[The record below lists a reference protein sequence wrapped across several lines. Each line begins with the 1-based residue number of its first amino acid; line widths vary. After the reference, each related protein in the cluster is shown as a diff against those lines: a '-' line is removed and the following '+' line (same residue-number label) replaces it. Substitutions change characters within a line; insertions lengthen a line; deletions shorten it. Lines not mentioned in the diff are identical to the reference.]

1 MRNLETSERFIYE
14 LNLILDF
21 MVDKGDSQNA
31 IKFHDEIYARIAN
44 IPFMPFRFRKND
56 EANNENIRELIYK
69 GYKVPFHIT
78 TDKIEVLGIYKTN
91 LWSNKNQN

>member
-1 MRNLETSERFIYE
+1 MRKIVYKERFEFE
-14 LNLILDF
+14 LAFITEFIAQKDGYQRAENF
-21 MVDKGDSQNA
+21 YN
-31 IKFHDEIYARIAN
+31 EIYARIAN
-44 IPFMPFRFRKND
+44 ISFIPFRFRKND

-78 TDKIEVLGIYKTN
+78 TDKIEILGIYKTN